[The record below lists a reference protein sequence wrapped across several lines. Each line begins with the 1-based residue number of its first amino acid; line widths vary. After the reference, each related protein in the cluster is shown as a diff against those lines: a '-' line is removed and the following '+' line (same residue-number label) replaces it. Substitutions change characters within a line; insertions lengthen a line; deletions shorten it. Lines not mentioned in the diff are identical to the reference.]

1 MIRRI
6 LSKISFQTVSM
17 NLPLII
23 YVFTGALVFLLGLP
37 FLLIYVLATG
47 KHLESLP
54 NRLGYYR
61 RRLGKKDA
69 DRLRIWVHAASVGE
83 VAAAAPIV
91 TELSGDMPTAEFVIS
106 TTTPAGQAA
115 ARENLGSLAT
125 CVYAP
130 VDFLAAV
137 ALALQTG
144 RPDCLVFVE
153 TEIWPNW
160 LSLARRAGIPTV
172 LVNGRISGRSIRGY
186 RRIRSLVGP
195 ALKTVAAFSMI
206 GSSDAE
212 RIKYLG
218 VPENKITV
226 NGNAKYDRLAGTATP
241 ATAEAMTTLF
251 NLKAGIPVMVA
262 GSLRR
267 GEEAPLLDVFMQIR
281 QTVPDL
287 VFIMAP
293 RHLYRVAKIAERAT
307 AQGIDFQLRSGLQPP
322 GRQRRSTLVILDTLG
337 ELHAAYS
344 VATVV
349 FCGGSLVPL
358 GGQNVLEA
366 AAWGKPVLFG
376 PSMEDFQREK
386 ELLMASGG
394 GWEVRDQQALA
405 DKTRYYLTH
414 PEEAARAGKA
424 GRAMVRANTGA
435 ARKHADVILGLIN

>member
-1 MIRRI
+1 
-6 LSKISFQTVSM
+6 M

-23 YVFTGALVFLLGLP
+23 YAFAGGLVFLLGLP
-37 FLLIYVLATG
+37 FFLIYVLITG
-47 KHLESLP
+47 RHLESVP
-54 NRLGYYR
+54 NRLGYFR
-61 RRLGKKDA
+61 RRLGKKDS

-83 VAAAAPIV
+83 VAAAVPIIA
-91 TELSGDMPTAEFVIS
+91 ELSGDMPTAEFVLS
-106 TTTPAGQAA
+106 TTTTAGQAA

-144 RPDCLVFVE
+144 QPDCLVFVE

-160 LSLARRAGIPTV
+160 LYLARRAGIPTV
-172 LVNGRISGRSIRGY
+172 LVNGRISGRSIKGY

-195 ALKTVAAFSMI
+195 ALKTVSVFSMI
-206 GSSDAE
+206 GPPDAE
-212 RIKYLG
+212 RIKSLG
-218 VPENKITV
+218 VPENKIAV

-241 ATAEAMTTLF
+241 ATKVTMATLF
-251 NLKAGIPVMVA
+251 NLNDKLPVMVA

-267 GEEAPLLDVFMQIR
+267 GEEAPLLDTFLQIR
-281 QTVPDL
+281 RTVTDL
-287 VFIMAP
+287 VCIVAP
-293 RHLYRVAKIAERAT
+293 RHLYRVAKIADRA
-307 AQGIDFQLRSGLQPP
+307 AALGIDFQLRSGLQPP
-322 GRQRRSTLVILDTLG
+322 DRERHAPLVILNTLG

-386 ELLMASGG
+386 ELLLASGG
-394 GWEVRDQQALA
+394 GCEVPDQQALA
-405 DKTRYYLTH
+405 EKLRFYLTH

-424 GRAMVRANTGA
+424 GRAMVWANTGA
-435 ARKHADVILGLIN
+435 ARKHADVVLGLIK